1 MGYDARRPLI
11 CPPMTVVSALLPV
24 FLVIA
29 LGVLLK
35 QTLLPERSAWDSLER
50 LTFYVL
56 FPALLTV
63 TTATAD
69 LAEVPVAGVGGAL
82 ALAIL
87 ILSSLLLIF
96 RPPLSR
102 ALGINGAAFTSVFQ
116 GAVRWNTYVAL
127 GIAGS
132 LYGASGLALASV
144 AIVAMVPLLN
154 LICVLVLARYAADTS
169 PGARATAGMV
179 LRNPLIWS
187 VLAGIALNVLG
198 VPLPAILVSFA
209 EILGQ
214 GALALGLLAV
224 GAGLELGKALRPSA
238 AVLFTIFLKL
248 AIMPAIAISLAL
260 WFGLSGA
267 ALTVAAI
274 ASSVPSAPGSYIL
287 ARQMGGDAPLLAHIL
302 SLQIVVA
309 LLTIPLVL
317 AIVERVNAAP

>member
-1 MGYDARRPLI
+1 MAVI
-11 CPPMTVVSALLPV
+11 SALLPV

-35 QTLLPERSAWDSLER
+35 QTLLPERSAWDALER

-69 LAEVPVAGVGGAL
+69 LSEVPVGGVGGAL

-87 ILSSLLLIF
+87 IVSALLLMF
-96 RPPLSR
+96 RLPLSR
-102 ALGINGAAFTSVFQ
+102 TLGINGAAFTSVFQ
-116 GAVRWNTYVAL
+116 GTVRWNTYVAL

-154 LICVLVLARYAADTS
+154 LICVLVLARYAADQS
-169 PGARATAGMV
+169 PDARTTVGMV

-187 VLAGIALNVLG
+187 VLAGIALNVAG
-198 VPLPAILVSFA
+198 VPLPAVAVSFA

-224 GAGLELGKALRPSA
+224 GAGLELGRALRPTA
-238 AVLFTIFLKL
+238 AVVVTIILKL
-248 AIMPAIAISLAL
+248 AVMPAIAISLAL
-260 WFGLSGA
+260 WFGLEGA
-267 ALTVAAI
+267 ALTVVAI

-287 ARQMGGDAPLLAHIL
+287 ARQMGGDAPLLAQIL
-302 SLQIVVA
+302 SMQVLVA
-309 LLTIPLVL
+309 LVTIPAVL
-317 AIVERVNAAP
+317 ALVARFA

>member
-1 MGYDARRPLI
+1 MAVI
-11 CPPMTVVSALLPV
+11 SALLPV

-35 QTLLPERSAWDSLER
+35 QTLLPERAAWDSLER

-69 LAEVPVAGVGGAL
+69 LSEVPVGGVGGAL

-87 ILSSLLLIF
+87 ILATLLLIV
-96 RPPLSR
+96 RVPLSR
-102 ALGINGAAFTSVFQ
+102 ALTVNGAAFTSVFQ
-116 GAVRWNTYVAL
+116 GTIRWNTYVAL

-132 LYGASGLALASV
+132 LYGTPGLALASV

-154 LICVLVLARYAADTS
+154 LICVLVLARYAADES
-169 PGARATAGMV
+169 PDARTTAGMV

-187 VLAGIALNVLG
+187 VLAGIALNVSG
-198 VPLPAILVSFA
+198 VPLPPIAVSFA

-224 GAGLELGKALRPSA
+224 GAGLELGKVLRPSA
-238 AVLFTIFLKL
+238 AVIVTIVLKL
-248 AIMPAIAISLAL
+248 AAMPAVAISLAL
-260 WFGLSGA
+260 GFGLDGA
-267 ALTVAAI
+267 ALTIVAV

-287 ARQMGGDAPLLAHIL
+287 ARQMGGDAPLLANIL
-302 SLQIVVA
+302 SMQILVALVTIPAVLALVA
-309 LLTIPLVL
+309 LL
-317 AIVERVNAAP
+317 AK

>member
-1 MGYDARRPLI
+1 MAVI
-11 CPPMTVVSALLPV
+11 SALLPV

-69 LAEVPVAGVGGAL
+69 LSEVPVAGVGGAL
-82 ALAIL
+82 FFAIIILSAIL
-87 ILSSLLLIF
+87 LLF
-96 RPPLSR
+96 RLPISR

-127 GIAGS
+127 AIAGTMF
-132 LYGASGLALASV
+132 GTPGLALASV
-144 AIVAMVPLLN
+144 AIVAMVPVLN
-154 LICVLVLARYAADTS
+154 LICVLVLARYAADKA
-169 PGARATAGMV
+169 PDARTTAFMV

-187 VLAGIALNVLG
+187 VLAGIAINVSGL
-198 VPLPAILVSFA
+198 PLPGIAVSLL
-209 EILGQ
+209 EILGR

-224 GAGLELGKALRPSA
+224 GAGLELGKALRPNL
-238 AVLFTIFLKL
+238 AVIVTVFLKL
-248 AIMPAIAISLAL
+248 AVMPAVAIGLAL
-260 WFGLSGA
+260 WFGLSGPP
-267 ALTVAAI
+267 LLVVAI
-274 ASSVPSAPGSYIL
+274 ASSVPSAPGAYIL
-287 ARQMGGDAPLLAHIL
+287 ARQMGGDAPLYAHL
-302 SLQIVVA
+302 LTMQTLVA

-317 AIVERVNAAP
+317 AIVDRIAG

>member
-1 MGYDARRPLI
+1 MAVI
-11 CPPMTVVSALLPV
+11 SALLPV

-69 LAEVPVAGVGGAL
+69 LSEVPVAGVGGAL
-82 ALAIL
+82 FFAIIILSAIL
-87 ILSSLLLIF
+87 LLF
-96 RPPLSR
+96 RLPISR

-127 GIAGS
+127 AIAGTMF
-132 LYGASGLALASV
+132 GTPGLALASV
-144 AIVAMVPLLN
+144 AIVAMVPVLN
-154 LICVLVLARYAADTS
+154 LICVLVLARYAADKA
-169 PGARATAGMV
+169 PDARTTAFMV

-187 VLAGIALNVLG
+187 VLAGIAINLAGIPMPGIAVAFL
-198 VPLPAILVSFA
+198 
-209 EILGQ
+209 EILGR

-224 GAGLELGKALRPSA
+224 GAGLELGKALRPNL
-238 AVLFTIFLKL
+238 AVIVTVFLKL
-248 AIMPAIAISLAL
+248 AVMPAVAIGLAL
-260 WFGLSGA
+260 WFGLSGPP
-267 ALTVAAI
+267 LLVVAI
-274 ASSVPSAPGSYIL
+274 ASSVPSAPGAYIL
-287 ARQMGGDAPLLAHIL
+287 ARQMGGDAPLYAHL
-302 SLQIVVA
+302 LTMQTLVA

-317 AIVERVNAAP
+317 AIVDRIAG

>member
-1 MGYDARRPLI
+1 MAVI
-11 CPPMTVVSALLPV
+11 SALLPV

-35 QTLLPERSAWDSLER
+35 QTLLPERAAWDSLER

-69 LAEVPVAGVGGAL
+69 LSEVPVGGVGGAL
-82 ALAIL
+82 ALAII
-87 ILSSLLLIF
+87 ILSTLLLIF
-96 RPPLSR
+96 RLPLSR
-102 ALGINGAAFTSVFQ
+102 ALAIKGAAFTSVFQ
-116 GAVRWNTYVAL
+116 GAIRWNTYVAL

-132 LYGASGLALASV
+132 LYGTPGLALASV

-154 LICVLVLARYAADTS
+154 LICVLVLARYAADET
-169 PGARATAGMV
+169 PDARTTAGMV

-187 VLAGIALNVLG
+187 VLAGIALNVSG
-198 VPLPAILVSFA
+198 VPLPAVAVSFA

-224 GAGLELGKALRPSA
+224 GAGLELGKVLRPSV
-238 AVLFTIFLKL
+238 AVVVTIVLKL
-248 AIMPAIAISLAL
+248 AVMPTIAISLAL
-260 WFGLSGA
+260 WFGLDGA
-267 ALTVAAI
+267 ALTVVAV

-287 ARQMGGDAPLLAHIL
+287 ARQMGGDAPLLANIL
-302 SLQIVVA
+302 SMQILVA
-309 LLTIPLVL
+309 LVTIPAVL
-317 AIVERVNAAP
+317 AIVARLSVVP

>member
-1 MGYDARRPLI
+1 MAVI
-11 CPPMTVVSALLPV
+11 SALLPV

-35 QTLLPERSAWDSLER
+35 QTLLPERAAWDSLER

-69 LAEVPVAGVGGAL
+69 LSEVPVGGVGGAL

-87 ILSSLLLIF
+87 ILATLLLIV
-96 RPPLSR
+96 RVPLSR
-102 ALGINGAAFTSVFQ
+102 ALTVNGAAFTSVFQ
-116 GAVRWNTYVAL
+116 GAIRWNTYVAL

-132 LYGASGLALASV
+132 LYGTPGLALASV

-154 LICVLVLARYAADTS
+154 LICVLVLARYAADES
-169 PGARATAGMV
+169 PDARTTAGMV

-187 VLAGIALNVLG
+187 VLAGIALNVSG
-198 VPLPAILVSFA
+198 VPLPPIAVSFA

-224 GAGLELGKALRPSA
+224 GAGLELGKVLRPSA
-238 AVLFTIFLKL
+238 AVIVTIVLKL
-248 AIMPAIAISLAL
+248 AAMPAVAISLAL
-260 WFGLSGA
+260 GFGLDGA
-267 ALTVAAI
+267 ALTIVAV

-287 ARQMGGDAPLLAHIL
+287 ARQMGGDAPLLANIL
-302 SLQIVVA
+302 SMQILVALVTIPAVLALVA
-309 LLTIPLVL
+309 LL
-317 AIVERVNAAP
+317 AK

>member
-1 MGYDARRPLI
+1 MAVI
-11 CPPMTVVSALLPV
+11 SALLPV

-69 LAEVPVAGVGGAL
+69 LSEVPVAGVGGAL
-82 ALAIL
+82 FFAIIILSAIL
-87 ILSSLLLIF
+87 LLF
-96 RPPLSR
+96 RLPISR

-127 GIAGS
+127 AIAGTMF
-132 LYGASGLALASV
+132 GTPGLALASV
-144 AIVAMVPLLN
+144 AIVAMVPVLN
-154 LICVLVLARYAADTS
+154 LICVLVLARYAADKA
-169 PGARATAGMV
+169 PDARTTAFMV

-187 VLAGIALNVLG
+187 VLAGIAINVSGL
-198 VPLPAILVSFA
+198 PLPGIAVSLL
-209 EILGQ
+209 EILGR

-224 GAGLELGKALRPSA
+224 GAGLELGKALRPNL
-238 AVLFTIFLKL
+238 AVIVTVFLKL
-248 AIMPAIAISLAL
+248 AVMPAVAIGLAL
-260 WFGLSGA
+260 WFGLAGPP
-267 ALTVAAI
+267 LLVVAI
-274 ASSVPSAPGSYIL
+274 ASSVPSAPGAYIL
-287 ARQMGGDAPLLAHIL
+287 ARQMGGDAPLYAHL
-302 SLQIVVA
+302 LTMQTLVA

-317 AIVERVNAAP
+317 AIVDRIAG